1 MRAELFKRD
10 GEGRAMRPESNFDDQ
25 TPPTPEQW
33 AERHDGLFTSAVAAA
48 AGLSPQQL
56 SRRRASGRSRSVR
69 RGVSAVGGAPQTRRQ
84 AIRAVALTVADD
96 VCLSHEAA
104 AWSMGAPCP
113 SEDVIHVSGPL
124 ARVVRLPGV
133 RAHRTGT
140 FEDGDVISRDGMRCT
155 SPLRTVLDL
164 SGALNPSNLG
174 RIVDYFLRK
183 KMLRLEELRGRV
195 SRTRAAPGRSVRTL
209 QQVLRD
215 RIPGYDP
222 GESELEGRLAR
233 IILRAGLPLPAQQH
247 RVSYGHSRYRLDFAW
262 PERRLYLEGN
272 GFGWHQL
279 STDLDNDATR
289 QNELVLDGWT
299 PIELTWRMSDQVI
312 EKTLRCFFNRV

>member
-10 GEGRAMRPESNFDDQ
+10 GKGRAMRPEPNRDDQ

-33 AERHDGLFTSAVAAA
+33 AQRHDGLFTSAVAAA
-48 AGLSPQQL
+48 SGLSPQQL
-56 SRRRASGRSRSVR
+56 ARRRASGRSHAIR
-69 RGVSAVGGAPQTRRQ
+69 RGVSAIGGAPPTRRQ
-84 AIRAVALTVADD
+84 ALRAVALTVPAG

-104 AWSMGAPCP
+104 AWLMGAPCRR
-113 SEDVIHVSGPL
+113 DDLIHISGPL
-124 ARVVRLPGV
+124 AKVVRLPGV

-140 FEDGDVISRDGMRCT
+140 FEEGDIITRQGMRCT
-155 SPLRTVLDL
+155 SPLRTVVDL
-164 SGALNPSNLG
+164 SGSLSPAELG
-174 RIVDYFLRK
+174 KLVDYYLRQ
-183 KMLRLEELRGRV
+183 KMLSMEDLRGRV
-195 SRTRAAPGRSVRTL
+195 SRTRSAPGRSVRAL
-209 QQVLRD
+209 QHVLRD

-233 IILRAGLPLPAQQH
+233 IIVRSGLPAPTQQH
-247 RVSYGHSRYRLDFAW
+247 RVSYGPSRYRVDFAW

-279 STDLDNDATR
+279 STDLDSDARR

-299 PIELTWRMSDQVI
+299 PIELTWRMTDQVI
-312 EKTLRCFFNRV
+312 ETTLRRFMTRV

>member
-10 GEGRAMRPESNFDDQ
+10 GEGRSMRPESNFEDQ
-25 TPPTPEQW
+25 PPPTPEQW

-56 SRRRASGRSRSVR
+56 SRRRASGRLRSIR
-69 RGVSAVGGAPQTRRQ
+69 PGVNAIGGAPQTRRQ

-155 SPLRTVLDL
+155 SPLRTVRTPVSPLL
-164 SGALNPSNLG
+164 KSERTSSGTLEVSMSP
-174 RIVDYFLRK
+174 RIVSSSSA
-183 KMLRLEELRGRV
+183 GGGSG
-195 SRTRAAPGRSVRTL
+195 SRRFIDSRRA
-209 QQVLRD
+209 
-215 RIPGYDP
+215 
-222 GESELEGRLAR
+222 
-233 IILRAGLPLPAQQH
+233 
-247 RVSYGHSRYRLDFAW
+247 
-262 PERRLYLEGN
+262 
-272 GFGWHQL
+272 
-279 STDLDNDATR
+279 
-289 QNELVLDGWT
+289 
-299 PIELTWRMSDQVI
+299 
-312 EKTLRCFFNRV
+312 

>member
-1 MRAELFKRD
+1 M
-10 GEGRAMRPESNFDDQ
+10 MRPEPNRDDQ

-33 AERHDGLFTSAVAAA
+33 AQRHDGLFTNAVAAA
-48 AGLSPQQL
+48 SGLSPQQL
-56 SRRRASGRSRSVR
+56 ARRRASGRSRAIR
-69 RGVSAVGGAPQTRRQ
+69 RGVSAIGGAPMTRRQ
-84 AIRAVALTVADD
+84 ALRAVALTVPAA

-104 AWSMGAPCP
+104 AWLMGAPCP
-113 SEDVIHVSGPL
+113 SDDVIHVSGPL

-140 FEDGDVISRDGMRCT
+140 FEDGDVISRGGIRLT
-155 SPLRTVLDL
+155 SPLRTALDL
-164 SGALNPSNLG
+164 SGSLTSQELG
-174 RIVDYFLRK
+174 KVVDYFLRK
-183 KMLRLEELRGRV
+183 QMLRLEELRGRV

-233 IILRAGLPLPAQQH
+233 IILRAGLPAPAQQH
-247 RVSYGHSRYRLDFAW
+247 RVSYGSARYRLDMAW

-289 QNELVLDGWT
+289 QNELVLDGWI
-299 PIELTWRMSDQVI
+299 PIELTWRMSDHDI
-312 EKTLRCFFNRV
+312 EKTLRRFMSRIRA

>member
-1 MRAELFKRD
+1 
-10 GEGRAMRPESNFDDQ
+10 MRPEPKHEHEHEA
-25 TPPTPEQW
+25 PPTPEQW
-33 AERHDGLFTSAVAAA
+33 ADRHDGLFTNGVAAA
-48 AGLSPQQL
+48 AGLSPQQVA
-56 SRRRASGRSRSVR
+56 RRRASGRWRAIR
-69 RGVSAVGGAPQTRRQ
+69 RGVSAVGGVPPTRRQ
-84 AIRAVALTVADD
+84 ALRAVALTVPAC

-104 AWSMGAPCP
+104 AWLTGAPCRR
-113 SEDVIHVSGPL
+113 DDWVHVSGPL

-140 FEDGDVISRDGMRCT
+140 FEDGDIISRDGMRCT
-155 SPLRTVLDL
+155 SPLRTVIDL
-164 SGALNPSNLG
+164 SGSLPPSELG
-174 RIVDYFLRK
+174 KIVDYYLRK

-195 SRTRAAPGRSVRTL
+195 SRTRPAPGRSVRTL

-233 IILRAGLPLPAQQH
+233 IIVRAGFPAPTQQH
-247 RVSYGHSRYRLDFAW
+247 RVNYGADRYRLDFAW

-279 STDLDNDATR
+279 SSDLDNDATR

-312 EKTLRCFFNRV
+312 EKTLRRFMTRV

>member
-1 MRAELFKRD
+1 
-10 GEGRAMRPESNFDDQ
+10 MRPEPKYEDQ

-33 AERHDGLFTSAVAAA
+33 AERHDGLFTNAVAAA

-56 SRRRASGRSRSVR
+56 TRRRASGRSRAIR
-69 RGVSAVGGAPQTRRQ
+69 RGVNAIGGVPPTRRQ
-84 AIRAVALTVADD
+84 AIRAVALAVPAC

-104 AWSMGAPCP
+104 AWTMGAPCP
-113 SEDVIHVSGPL
+113 IDDMIHVSGPL

-140 FEDGDVISRDGMRCT
+140 FEDGDVVSRDGMRCT

-164 SGALNPSNLG
+164 SGSLTPSELG
-174 RIVDYFLRK
+174 KVVDYFLRK
-183 KMLRLEELRGRV
+183 KLLRLEELRGRV
-195 SRTRAAPGRSVRTL
+195 SRTRPAPGRSVRTL

-233 IILRAGLPLPAQQH
+233 IILRTGLPVPAQQH
-247 RVSYGHSRYRLDFAW
+247 RVSYGGSRYRLDLAW

-299 PIELTWRMSDQVI
+299 PIELTWRMTDQVI
-312 EKTLRCFFNRV
+312 EKTLRRFMSRV